1 MNFNQLP
8 LHERIL
14 KAVHDHGYKKPTPIQ
29 LKSIPKV
36 SKGADVIGI
45 AQTGTGKTAAFT
57 LPLLSRLVDRTEAKE
72 ARHTRILIIAPTRE
86 LVQQIHENVRNY
98 AKYTNLRT
106 GVIFGGIGDKGQI
119 AKLDSGVDIL
129 VATPGRLLD
138 LVEKGHGNFHQI
150 EALVLDEADR
160 MLDMGFIPDIR
171 SIVKKLPKSK
181 QTLLFSATLNNQIES
196 LTKEFLNSPTLIEVE
211 RRASPADTI
220 EQFIYEIQEH
230 QKTELLEHL
239 LNSSHEFYAVMVF
252 ARTKL
257 GVEELTT
264 ALKME
269 GITAEAIHGDRSQG
283 QRRRALDEFKKGK
296 IRVLVATDVAAR
308 GIDVDGITHVVNY
321 DFPEQSEDYIH
332 RIGRTGRAEAKG
344 IAITFV
350 SKRNLQALK
359 KVEKLIQRTLPRKK
373 AEGFTHDQYSP
384 EMERR
389 LTTKTAKKA
398 GRTGLYEN
406 KYANRKNNAQA
417 KRTHSGKPTRKAKR
431 GKPKSGKPKR

>member
-1 MNFNQLP
+1 MNFKQLP

-14 KAVHDHGYKKPTPIQ
+14 KAVADSGYTKPTPIQ
-29 LKSIPKV
+29 IKAIPKV
-36 SKGADVIGI
+36 AKGADVIGI

-57 LPLLSRLVDRTEAKE
+57 LPLLSKLVDKTEANE

-86 LVQQIHENVRNY
+86 LVQQIHENIRGY

-106 GVIFGGIGDKGQI
+106 GVIIGGIGDKGQI
-119 AKLDSGVDIL
+119 AKLESGVDIL

-138 LVEKGHGNFHQI
+138 LVDKGHGNFHQI
-150 EALVLDEADR
+150 ETLVLDEADR

-171 SIVKKLPKSK
+171 TIVKKLPKSK
-181 QTLLFSATLNNQIES
+181 QTLLFSATLNRQIES
-196 LTKEFLNSPTLIEVE
+196 LTKEFLNSPTVIEVE
-211 RRASPADTI
+211 RRASPAETI
-220 EQFIYEIQEH
+220 EQIIYEVQEH

-257 GVEELTT
+257 GAEELTK

-296 IRVLVATDVAAR
+296 VRVLVGTDVAAR
-308 GIDVDGITHVVNY
+308 GIDVDGVTHVINY

-332 RIGRTGRAEAKG
+332 RIGRTGRAESKG
-344 IAITFV
+344 IAITFIT
-350 SKRNLQALK
+350 KANQQALK
-359 KVEKLIQRTLPRKK
+359 KVEKLIQKTLPKK
-373 AEGFTHDQYSP
+373 QVEGFKYDQDTP
-384 EMERR
+384 EPNREDRR
-389 LTTKTAKKA
+389 NTPVAAKSS
-398 GRTGLYEN
+398 GRTGEYQN
-406 KYANRKNNAQA
+406 KFANRKNNAQA
-417 KRTHSGKPTRKAKR
+417 KRPGGSKRKPTGARTKRKK
-431 GKPKSGKPKR
+431 

>member
-14 KAVHDHGYKKPTPIQ
+14 KAIADTGYTKPTPIQ
-29 LKSIPKV
+29 LKAIPKV
-36 SKGADVIGI
+36 AKGADVIGI

-57 LPLLSRLVDRTEAKE
+57 LPLLSKLVDKTEANE
-72 ARHTRILIIAPTRE
+72 SRHTRVLIIAPTRE
-86 LVQQIHENVRNY
+86 LVQQIHENVRGY

-106 GVIFGGIGDKGQI
+106 GVIIGGVSDKGQI
-119 AKLDSGVDIL
+119 AKLNSGVDIL

-171 SIVKKLPKSK
+171 TIVKKLPKSK
-181 QTLLFSATLNNQIES
+181 QTLLFSATLNSQIES

-220 EQFIYEIQEH
+220 EQIIYEIQDH

-257 GVEELTT
+257 GAEELST

-269 GITAEAIHGDRSQG
+269 GFTAEAIHGDRSQG
-283 QRRRALDEFKKGK
+283 QRKRALDDFKKGK
-296 IRVLVATDVAAR
+296 VRVLVATDVAAR
-308 GIDVDGITHVVNY
+308 GIDVDSITHVINY

-332 RIGRTGRAEAKG
+332 RIGRTGRAGAKG
-344 IAITFV
+344 VAITFV
-350 SKRNLQALK
+350 TQRNQQALK
-359 KVEKLIQRTLPRKK
+359 KVEKLIQKTLPKK
-373 AEGFTHDQYSP
+373 IVEDFEYDQSTP
-384 EMERR
+384 EPIRR
-389 LTTKTAKKA
+389 PVSKVAPKS
-398 GRTGLYEN
+398 GRTGDYQN
-406 KYANRKNNAQA
+406 KFANRKNNAGA
-417 KRTHSGKPTRKAKR
+417 KRPGGSGNKRKSNTGKTRRKK
-431 GKPKSGKPKR
+431 

>member
-1 MNFNQLP
+1 MNFKQLP

-14 KAVHDHGYKKPTPIQ
+14 KAVADTGYTEPTPIQ
-29 LKSIPKV
+29 QSAIPKV
-36 SKGADVIGI
+36 SNGADVIGI

-57 LPLLSRLVDRTEAKE
+57 LPLLSRLVDSTEAKE
-72 ARHTRILIIAPTRE
+72 ERHTRVLIIAPTRE
-86 LVQQIHENVRNY
+86 LVQQIHENIRAY

-119 AKLDSGVDIL
+119 SKLNSGVDIL

-138 LVEKGHGNFHQI
+138 LVDKGHGNFHKI

-171 SIVKKLPKSK
+171 TIVKKLPKSK
-181 QTLLFSATLNNQIES
+181 QTLLFSATLNNQIQS
-196 LTKEFLNSPTLIEVE
+196 LTKEFLNSPSLVEVE
-211 RRASPADTI
+211 RRASPAETI
-220 EQFIYEIQEH
+220 EQSIYEVHEH

-257 GVEELTT
+257 GVDELVT

-269 GITAEAIHGDRSQG
+269 GIEAEGIHGDRSQG
-283 QRRRALDEFKKGK
+283 QRKRALDDFKKAK

-308 GIDVDGITHVVNY
+308 GIDVDGVTHVINY

-332 RIGRTGRAEAKG
+332 RIGRTGRAQSKG
-344 IAITFV
+344 VAITFV
-350 SKRNLQALK
+350 TRANQASLK
-359 KVEKLIQRTLPRKK
+359 KVEKLIQKTLPKKK
-373 AEGFTHDQYSP
+373 AEGFNYDDHEP
-384 EMERR
+384 ERDRR
-389 LTTKTAKKA
+389 TAKKTAKKA
-398 GRTGLYEN
+398 GRTGEHQN
-406 KYANRKNNAQA
+406 KFANRKNNAQA
-417 KRTHSGKPTRKAKR
+417 KLKRSGSGGKKYKSKGKRRK
-431 GKPKSGKPKR
+431 

>member
-14 KAVHDHGYKKPTPIQ
+14 KAVADTGYTKPTPIQ
-29 LKSIPKV
+29 LKAIPKV
-36 SKGADVIGI
+36 AKGADVIGI

-57 LPLLSRLVDRTEAKE
+57 LPLLSKLVDKTEAKE
-72 ARHTRILIIAPTRE
+72 SRHTRILIIAPTRE
-86 LVQQIHENVRNY
+86 LVQQIHANIRGY

-106 GVIFGGIGDKGQI
+106 GVIIGGVSDKGQI

-138 LVEKGHGNFHQI
+138 LVEKGHGNFHQV

-171 SIVKKLPKSK
+171 TIVKKLPKSK
-181 QTLLFSATLNNQIES
+181 QTLLFSATLNSQIES

-220 EQFIYEIQEH
+220 EQIIYEIPEH

-257 GVEELTT
+257 GAEELST

-269 GITAEAIHGDRSQG
+269 GFTAEAIHGDRSQG
-283 QRRRALDEFKKGK
+283 QRKRALDDFKNGK
-296 IRVLVATDVAAR
+296 VRVLVATDVAAR
-308 GIDVDGITHVVNY
+308 GIDVDSVTHVINY

-332 RIGRTGRAEAKG
+332 RIGRTGRAGAKG
-344 IAITFV
+344 VAITFV
-350 SKRNLQALK
+350 TQANQQALK
-359 KVEKLIQRTLPRKK
+359 KVEKLIQKTLPKK
-373 AEGFTHDQYSP
+373 KVEDFKYDLSTP
-384 EMERR
+384 EPSHRH
-389 LTTKTAKKA
+389 KSADIKKA
-398 GRTGLYEN
+398 GRTGEYQN
-406 KYANRKNNAQA
+406 KFANRKNNAQA
-417 KRTHSGKPTRKAKR
+417 KRPGGTKRKSKGGRTRRKK
-431 GKPKSGKPKR
+431 

>member
-14 KAVHDHGYKKPTPIQ
+14 KAVADTGYTKPTPIQ
-29 LKSIPKV
+29 LKAIPKV
-36 SKGADVIGI
+36 AKGADVIGI

-57 LPLLSRLVDRTEAKE
+57 LPLLSKLVDKTEANE
-72 ARHTRILIIAPTRE
+72 SRHTRVLIIAPTRE
-86 LVQQIHENVRNY
+86 LVQQIHENVRGY

-106 GVIFGGIGDKGQI
+106 GVIIGGVSDKGQI
-119 AKLDSGVDIL
+119 AKLNSGVDIL

-171 SIVKKLPKSK
+171 TIVKKLPKSK
-181 QTLLFSATLNNQIES
+181 QTLLFSATLNSQIES

-220 EQFIYEIQEH
+220 EQIIYEIQDH

-257 GVEELTT
+257 GAEELST

-269 GITAEAIHGDRSQG
+269 GFTAEAIHGDRSQG
-283 QRRRALDEFKKGK
+283 QRKRALDDFKKGK
-296 IRVLVATDVAAR
+296 VRVLVATDVAAR
-308 GIDVDGITHVVNY
+308 GIDVDSITHVINY

-332 RIGRTGRAEAKG
+332 RIGRTGRAGAKG
-344 IAITFV
+344 VAITFV
-350 SKRNLQALK
+350 TQRNQQALK
-359 KVEKLIQRTLPRKK
+359 KVEKLIQKTLPKK
-373 AEGFTHDQYSP
+373 IVEDFEYDQSTP
-384 EMERR
+384 EPIRR
-389 LTTKTAKKA
+389 PVSKVAPKS
-398 GRTGLYEN
+398 GRTGDYQN
-406 KYANRKNNAQA
+406 KFANRKNNAGA
-417 KRTHSGKPTRKAKR
+417 KRPGGSGNKRKSNTGKTRRKK
-431 GKPKSGKPKR
+431 

>member
-14 KAVHDHGYKKPTPIQ
+14 KAIADTGYTKPTPIQ
-29 LKSIPKV
+29 LKAIPKV
-36 SKGADVIGI
+36 AKGADVIGI

-57 LPLLSRLVDRTEAKE
+57 LPLLSKLVDKTEANE
-72 ARHTRILIIAPTRE
+72 SRHTRVLIIAPTRE
-86 LVQQIHENVRNY
+86 LVQQIHENVRGY

-106 GVIFGGIGDKGQI
+106 GVIIGGVSDKGQI
-119 AKLDSGVDIL
+119 AKLNSGVDIL

-171 SIVKKLPKSK
+171 TIVKKLPKSK
-181 QTLLFSATLNNQIES
+181 QTLLFSATLNSQIES

-220 EQFIYEIQEH
+220 EQIIYEIQDH

-257 GVEELTT
+257 GAEELST

-269 GITAEAIHGDRSQG
+269 GFTAEAIHGDRSQG
-283 QRRRALDEFKKGK
+283 QRKRALDDFKKGK
-296 IRVLVATDVAAR
+296 VRVLVATDVAAR
-308 GIDVDGITHVVNY
+308 GIDVDSITHVINY

-332 RIGRTGRAEAKG
+332 RIGRTGRAGAKG
-344 IAITFV
+344 VAITFV
-350 SKRNLQALK
+350 TQRNQQALK
-359 KVEKLIQRTLPRKK
+359 KVEKLIQKTLPKK
-373 AEGFTHDQYSP
+373 IVEDFEYDQSTP
-384 EMERR
+384 EPIRR
-389 LTTKTAKKA
+389 PASKVAPKS
-398 GRTGLYEN
+398 GRTGDYQN
-406 KYANRKNNAQA
+406 KFANRKNNAGA
-417 KRTHSGKPTRKAKR
+417 KRPGGSGNKRKSNTGKTRRKK
-431 GKPKSGKPKR
+431 

>member
-14 KAVHDHGYKKPTPIQ
+14 KAIADTGYTKPTPIQ
-29 LKSIPKV
+29 LKAIPKV
-36 SKGADVIGI
+36 AKGADVIGI

-57 LPLLSRLVDRTEAKE
+57 LPLLSKLVDKTEANE
-72 ARHTRILIIAPTRE
+72 SRHTRVLIIAPTRE
-86 LVQQIHENVRNY
+86 LVQQIHENVRGY

-106 GVIFGGIGDKGQI
+106 GVIIGGVSDKGQI
-119 AKLDSGVDIL
+119 AKLNSGVDIL

-171 SIVKKLPKSK
+171 TIVKKLPKSK
-181 QTLLFSATLNNQIES
+181 QTLLFSATLNSQIES

-220 EQFIYEIQEH
+220 EQIIYEIQDH

-257 GVEELTT
+257 GAEELST

-269 GITAEAIHGDRSQG
+269 GFTAEAIHGDRSQG
-283 QRRRALDEFKKGK
+283 QRKRALDDFKKGK
-296 IRVLVATDVAAR
+296 VRVLVATDVAAR
-308 GIDVDGITHVVNY
+308 GIDVDSITHVINY

-332 RIGRTGRAEAKG
+332 RIGRTGRAGAKG
-344 IAITFV
+344 VAITFV
-350 SKRNLQALK
+350 TQRNQQALK
-359 KVEKLIQRTLPRKK
+359 KVEKLIQKTLPKK
-373 AEGFTHDQYSP
+373 IVEDFEYDQSTP
-384 EMERR
+384 EPIRR
-389 LTTKTAKKA
+389 PASKVAPKS
-398 GRTGLYEN
+398 GRTGDYQN
-406 KYANRKNNAQA
+406 KFANRKNNAGA
-417 KRTHSGKPTRKAKR
+417 KRPGGSGNKRKSNTGKTRRKE
-431 GKPKSGKPKR
+431 

>member
-14 KAVHDHGYKKPTPIQ
+14 KAIADTGYTKPTPIQ
-29 LKSIPKV
+29 LKAIPKV
-36 SKGADVIGI
+36 AKGADVIGI

-57 LPLLSRLVDRTEAKE
+57 LPLLSKLVDKTEANE
-72 ARHTRILIIAPTRE
+72 SRHTRVLIIAPTRE
-86 LVQQIHENVRNY
+86 LVQQIHENVRGY

-106 GVIFGGIGDKGQI
+106 GVIIGGVSDKGQI
-119 AKLDSGVDIL
+119 AKLNSGVDIL

-150 EALVLDEADR
+150 EVLVLDEADR

-171 SIVKKLPKSK
+171 TIVKKLPKSK
-181 QTLLFSATLNNQIES
+181 QTLLFSATLNSQIES

-220 EQFIYEIQEH
+220 EQIIYEIQDH

-257 GVEELTT
+257 GAEELST

-269 GITAEAIHGDRSQG
+269 GFTAEAIHGDRSQG
-283 QRRRALDEFKKGK
+283 QRKRALDDFKKGK
-296 IRVLVATDVAAR
+296 VRVLVATDVAAR
-308 GIDVDGITHVVNY
+308 GIDVDSITHVINY

-332 RIGRTGRAEAKG
+332 RIGRTGRAGAKG
-344 IAITFV
+344 VAITFV
-350 SKRNLQALK
+350 TQRNQQALK
-359 KVEKLIQRTLPRKK
+359 KVEKLIQKTLPKK
-373 AEGFTHDQYSP
+373 IVEDFEYDQSTP
-384 EMERR
+384 EPIRR
-389 LTTKTAKKA
+389 PVSKVAPKS
-398 GRTGLYEN
+398 GRTGDYQN
-406 KYANRKNNAQA
+406 KFANRKNNAGA
-417 KRTHSGKPTRKAKR
+417 KRPGGSGNKRKSNTGKTRRKK
-431 GKPKSGKPKR
+431 

>member
-1 MNFNQLP
+1 MNFTELP

-14 KAVHDHGYKKPTPIQ
+14 KAVQDSGYTQPTPIQ
-29 LKSIPKV
+29 QNAIPKV

-57 LPLLSRLVDRTEAKE
+57 LPLLSRLVDSTEAKE
-72 ARHTRILIIAPTRE
+72 ERHTRVLIIAPTRE
-86 LVQQIHENVRNY
+86 LVQQIHENIRGY

-119 AKLDSGVDIL
+119 AKLNSGVDII

-138 LVEKGHGNFHQI
+138 LVDKGHGNFHKI

-171 SIVKKLPKSK
+171 TIVKKLPNSK
-181 QTLLFSATLNNQIES
+181 QTLLFSATLNRQIES
-196 LTKEFLNSPTLIEVE
+196 LTKEFLNSPTVVEVE
-211 RRASPADTI
+211 RRASPAETI
-220 EQFIYEIQEH
+220 EQTIYEVHEH

-257 GVEELTT
+257 GAEELVTS
-264 ALKME
+264 LKME
-269 GITAEAIHGDRSQG
+269 GISAEAIHGDRSQG
-283 QRRRALDEFKKGK
+283 QRKRALDEFKKAK

-308 GIDVDGITHVVNY
+308 GIDVDGVTHVINY

-332 RIGRTGRAEAKG
+332 RIGRTGRAQSKG
-344 IAITFV
+344 LAITFV
-350 SKRNLQALK
+350 TKANQQALK
-359 KVEKLIQRTLPRKK
+359 KVEKLIHKTLPKKK
-373 AEGFTHDQYSP
+373 AEGFSYDDFEP
-384 EMERR
+384 ELDRNDR
-389 LTTKTAKKA
+389 KPTTKTAKKS
-398 GRTGLYEN
+398 GRTGEYQN

-417 KRTHSGKPTRKAKR
+417 KIR
-431 GKPKSGKPKR
+431 KPKSKSGNKKRKPKRKR